1 MNHAFDWFL
10 IVLGAFV
17 IVATAI
23 SKSDVYRTHGPGLGR
38 YGPPIEP
45 RWLGKLLLVLV
56 GIALILN
63 GVSAI
68 RHH

>member
-1 MNHAFDWFL
+1 MNHAFDL
-10 IVLGAFV
+10 IIIVLGAV
-17 IVATAI
+17 LIVGTLI
-23 SKSDVYRTHGPGLGR
+23 SESDVYRTHGPGGGR

-56 GIALILN
+56 GIALILD
-63 GVSAI
+63 GISEI